1 MKMPNTCRSTAECKH
16 ETKNAIAHPEAW
28 LADQSASDDTPNT
41 TARVGHA
48 IKLQL
53 SAQCTAVCSAQH
65 IIPKIP
71 FTMCVTGQKAISDG
85 HKLSTMG
92 APEPPWPPM
101 AQMAKPAFTIT
112 GINLSPSSNNKRVST
127 DMACLPLTSI
137 CSMRSVASN
146 VRCTFINRT
155 NEQVRNRQVRPKK
168 SYNRAMSMTA
178 TEAVEQVYRADWG
191 RILAALIS
199 LVGDFDLA
207 EESAQEAFSAAVDQ
221 WRDAGVP
228 DFPRAW
234 IIQTAKHKAI
244 DRIRRKKRFEEK
256 ADLYLKDGS
265 IRTVEE
271 PDYDTSEIPD
281 DRLRL
286 IFTCC
291 HPALAAESQVALTLR
306 TLCGLETE
314 EIARAFLV
322 PVPTMAQRLVRAKHK
337 IRDAGIP
344 YIVPETKDMPERLD
358 AVLTVIYL
366 VFNEGYAATRGAPLL
381 RDELCA
387 EAIRLGRLVRSLME
401 PQPPTEATALL
412 ALMLLHDARR
422 DARVDDAGDLVVLE
436 EQDRSLWNREQIAE
450 AMALVAEALRGRP
463 GVFAVQAAIAAVHCR
478 AARAEDTDWA
488 QIVSLYDVLQQ
499 LQPSP
504 IVELNRAVAV
514 AMVQGPRTGLEL
526 IDGLAASNDLENYHL
541 LHAARADFLRRLAVF
556 PEAAKSYHRAL
567 ELATNESERR
577 YLQRRLKEVRGE
589 NNAE

>member
-1 MKMPNTCRSTAECKH
+1 
-16 ETKNAIAHPEAW
+16 
-28 LADQSASDDTPNT
+28 
-41 TARVGHA
+41 
-48 IKLQL
+48 
-53 SAQCTAVCSAQH
+53 
-65 IIPKIP
+65 
-71 FTMCVTGQKAISDG
+71 
-85 HKLSTMG
+85 
-92 APEPPWPPM
+92 M
-101 AQMAKPAFTIT
+101 A
-112 GINLSPSSNNKRVST
+112 L
-127 DMACLPLTSI
+127 
-137 CSMRSVASN
+137 
-146 VRCTFINRT
+146 
-155 NEQVRNRQVRPKK
+155 
-168 SYNRAMSMTA
+168 TA
-178 TEAVEQVYRADWG
+178 TEAVEQVYRDDWG
-191 RILAALIS
+191 RIVAALIS

-256 ADLYLKDGS
+256 VDLYLKDGS

-271 PDYDTSEIPD
+271 PDYDTNEIPD

-314 EIARAFLV
+314 AIARAFLV

-381 RDELCA
+381 RADLCA

-401 PQPPTEATALL
+401 PPAPEATALL

-422 DARVDDAGDLVVLE
+422 DARVDDTGDLVVLE
-436 EQDRSLWNREQIAE
+436 EQERSRWNHQQIT
-450 AMALVAEALRGRP
+450 EALPLVTAGLRGGP

-488 QIVSLYDVLQQ
+488 QIVNLYDMLEQ

-514 AMVQGPRTGLEL
+514 AMVQGPRTALEL
-526 IDGLAASNDLENYHL
+526 IDRLAASNDLENYHL
-541 LHAARADFLRRLAVF
+541 LHAARADMLRRLANY
-556 PEAAKSYHRAL
+556 PEAAKSYDRAL
-567 ELATNESERR
+567 ELAANESERR
-577 YLQRRLKEVRGE
+577 YLQRRLKEVRGQGNGE
-589 NNAE
+589 